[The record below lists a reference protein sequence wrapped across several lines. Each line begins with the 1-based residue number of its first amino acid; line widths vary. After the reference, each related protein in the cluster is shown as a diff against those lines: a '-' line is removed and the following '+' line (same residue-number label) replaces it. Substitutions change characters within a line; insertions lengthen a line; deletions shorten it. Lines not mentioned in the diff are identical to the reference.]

1 MSNRKAKTTPEKV
14 EQAAP
19 EATPETV
26 EEQTVQ
32 AEAAPAEPAAQQG
45 ELPAAPAKP
54 EEAPAAEVPPRPVIV
69 VSAPQGL
76 NLRKGPHVS
85 YGVMTVLP
93 DGAPVEILD
102 LPLDVEVPGWALV
115 EAGAGV
121 GWVNTNFL
129 REAEI

>member
-1 MSNRKAKTTPEKV
+1 
-14 EQAAP
+14 
-19 EATPETV
+19 
-26 EEQTVQ
+26 
-32 AEAAPAEPAAQQG
+32 
-45 ELPAAPAKP
+45 
-54 EEAPAAEVPPRPVIV
+54 
-69 VSAPQGL
+69 
-76 NLRKGPHVS
+76 
-85 YGVMTVLP
+85 MTVLP